1 MGSLDWVVII
11 LYLLLMVG
19 IGAWSFKK
27 IKGSDDYFVA
37 GGKLPWWLSGAS
49 HHVSGYSGVVFAAYA
64 GIAYSFGFTIY
75 MWWAVAIT
83 ISVVI
88 GAYLIAP
95 RWARLRMKLNIESPL
110 EYLSIRYNMP
120 TQQVMAWS
128 GVILKLFDVGAKWT
142 AIAILLNGFT
152 GIPLVAGIL
161 ISGGVSLLYITIGGL
176 WADVWND
183 FAQFVVQIIA
193 GLVMFFIVLSKLGG
207 FGAIFTMWSELP
219 AGNADI
225 FREPY
230 TAAFFIAFIFI
241 TFFSYNGGTWNLAQ
255 RYIASPSGPEAKK
268 AALFSGVLYLIW
280 PLIMFFPMWA
290 SPIFFP
296 NLEDPNQ
303 VYSIMTQEF
312 LPVGLV
318 GLVLAGLFAATMS
331 MTSGDINTVSAVI
344 TKDIL
349 PAISSKVRNLDK
361 KQSLKLAR
369 IITLIFTGLTLILG
383 MNADYF
389 GGVLGLIISWFAA
402 LVGPVSI
409 PMLLGLLPAFKH
421 SNSSA
426 AIGSIIAGLITFIVF
441 KYGITDVAQSIS
453 ISAPLAVSLIT
464 FIGMGW
470 LNRNE
475 PVPEEVEQLLE
486 ALSDETSEYT
496 GKPINS

>member
-1 MGSLDWVVII
+1 MASLDWVVII
-11 LYLLLMVG
+11 FYFLLMVG
-19 IGAWSFKK
+19 IGLWSFKMV
-27 IKGSDDYFVA
+27 KGSDDYFVA

-49 HHVSGYSGVVFAAYA
+49 HHVSGYSGVVFSAYA
-64 GIAYSFGFTIY
+64 GIAYSFGLSIY

-83 ISVVI
+83 ISVVL
-88 GAYLIAP
+88 GAYIIAP
-95 RWARLRMKLNIESPL
+95 RWARLRMKLNIESPT
-110 EYLSIRYNMP
+110 EYLSIRYNLP

-128 GVILKLFDVGAKWT
+128 GVLLKLFDVGAKWT

-152 GIPLVAGIL
+152 GVPITTGIL

-183 FAQFVVQIIA
+183 FAQFIVQAIA
-193 GLVMFFIVLSKLGG
+193 CVVMFVVVLSKLGG

-219 AGNADI
+219 EGNADL

-268 AALFSGVLYLIW
+268 AALFSGVLFLVF
-280 PLIMFFPMWA
+280 PLIMFFPVWA

-296 NLEDPNQ
+296 NLEKPDQ
-303 VYSIMTQEF
+303 VYTLMTQEF

-349 PAISSKVRNLDK
+349 PTISSKVRNMDK
-361 KQSLKLAR
+361 KASLKLAR
-369 IITLIFTGLTLILG
+369 TITIIFTVLTLILG
-383 MNADYF
+383 INADYF

-402 LVGPVSI
+402 LVGPISI

-426 AIGSIIAGLITFIVF
+426 AISSIITGVITFVVF
-441 KYGITDVAQSIS
+441 KYGYTDVPQSVS
-453 ISAPLAVSLIT
+453 VAAPLAISLIT
-464 FIGMGW
+464 YIGLGW
-470 LNRNE
+470 LNRNK
-475 PVPEEVEQLLE
+475 PVPQEVEDLLE
-486 ALSDETSEYT
+486 ALSDE
-496 GKPINS
+496 NSTYSGNTFKA